1 MRDSVQQKID
11 KFTALAAAAKTK
23 AAAKPSDA
31 KREEAPRRPVTNNLS
46 LSIRNK
52 EEADEFLAALN
63 AVVQAA
69 RKK

>member
-1 MRDSVQQKID
+1 MRNSVQQKID

-23 AAAKPSDA
+23 APVKSNESQ
-31 KREEAPRRPVTNNLS
+31 REEAPRRPVTNNLS